1 MTGRV
6 HSLQSL
12 GAVDGPGVRYVVF
25 LQGCPLRCS
34 CCHNPDTWDF
44 EGGNEYT
51 ASEIV
56 LKAERFKSYFGELG
70 GITASGGEPLCQ
82 AEFVKELFTLCH
94 EKGIT
99 TCLDTSG
106 CILNHSVKEL
116 LCVCDRVLLDVKYT
130 DDKSYKNYVGMPYEN
145 ALTFLSY
152 LNKKKIPTTLRQV
165 IIPTVNDTPESVKK
179 LYELRDLH
187 GCVDTVELLPFKK
200 ICEMKYEKLGIHFP
214 FAKIREATKD
224 DIERLKPVQ

>member
-44 EGGNEYT
+44 EGGSEYT

-56 LKAERFKSYFGELG
+56 SRAERFKSYFGDLG

-82 AEFVKELFTLCH
+82 AEFVRELFTLCH
-94 EKGIT
+94 EKGIN

-106 CILNHSVKEL
+106 CILNDSAKAL
-116 LCVCDRVLLDVKYT
+116 LDTCDRVLLDVKYT
-130 DDKSYKNYVGMPYEN
+130 DCESYENYVGMPYES
-145 ALTFLSY
+145 ALHFLSY
-152 LNKKKIPTTLRQV
+152 LNEKRIPTTLRQV
-165 IIPTVNDTPESVKK
+165 IIPSVNDNPENVKR
-179 LYELRDLH
+179 LYELCDTH
-187 GCVDTVELLPFKK
+187 ECVDSVELLPFKK
-200 ICEMKYEKLGIHFP
+200 ICEMKYEKLGIPFP
-214 FAKIREATKD
+214 FKDVREATKD
-224 DIERLKPVQ
+224 DIEKLKPVQ